1 MEQCNQ
7 FKHLLNAV
15 KKHSNE
21 ISLPSDC
28 FAQGKIKGYTFRLF
42 QELNIDKANGT
53 NDKHGAYL
61 TIKDK
66 KAKGST
72 WSAFYDEVD
81 LDEWVNGL

>member
-21 ISLPSDC
+21 IILPSDF

-42 QELNIDKANGT
+42 QELNIDKANG
-53 NDKHGAYL
+53 
-61 TIKDK
+61 
-66 KAKGST
+66 
-72 WSAFYDEVD
+72 
-81 LDEWVNGL
+81 